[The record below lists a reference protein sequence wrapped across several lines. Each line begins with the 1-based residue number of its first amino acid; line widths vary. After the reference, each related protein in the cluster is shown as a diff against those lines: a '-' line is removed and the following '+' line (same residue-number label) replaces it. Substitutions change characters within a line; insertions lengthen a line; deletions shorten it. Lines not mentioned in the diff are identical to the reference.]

1 MGTVFRKIWN
11 TFTSILVLLVAVL
24 ALLLVG
30 VRVFG
35 LQVFSVLTGSMEPA
49 YPTGSVI
56 YVKEV
61 DPAELEPGD
70 VITYMLSE
78 NTVATHRIVEVIPDE
93 DGVLRF
99 RTKGDANE
107 VADTNPVLEANVLGT
122 PVYSIPYLG
131 RLASYIQTPSGT
143 LRTVSVAA
151 FIGLLVILPEL
162 LSKNKRND
170 SKH

>member
-70 VITYMLSE
+70 VITYML
-78 NTVATHRIVEVIPDE
+78 THRIVEVIPDE

-99 RTKGDANE
+99 HTKGDANE